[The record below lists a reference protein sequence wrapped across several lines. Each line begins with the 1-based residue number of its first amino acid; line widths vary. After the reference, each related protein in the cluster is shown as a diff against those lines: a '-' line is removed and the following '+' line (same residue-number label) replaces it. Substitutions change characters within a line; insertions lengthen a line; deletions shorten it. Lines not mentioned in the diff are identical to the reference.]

1 MCWWRVAD
9 NASHSELFRRLVESD
24 ARLGA
29 LRDATDLD
37 VVSLSVNGERV
48 DVVARAG
55 EREWRVVFGTSDG
68 AVADG
73 LNVYERPPL
82 FSGFVGGRAVIIN
95 GPSSSGKSTVLH
107 AIRSACAVPWVVFDE
122 PMFGTVNVEYLIWR
136 ETAEVL
142 HRGFVEGIAALA
154 RAGNC
159 VAVAAGGHPASMFT
173 AAFEGVPSVRIG
185 LDCDPDE
192 LERRERQRNDVPGG
206 HALAS
211 PEIHEGWHYVL
222 RFDTMKTL
230 PEEISAATMQ
240 AVDDLRQCS

>member
-1 MCWWRVAD
+1 MVD
-9 NASHSELFRRLVESD
+9 NALYAEFRRLVESD

-37 VVSLSVNGERV
+37 VVSLAVNGERV
-48 DVVARAG
+48 DVVACAG
-55 EREWRVVFGTSDG
+55 EREWRVVFATSDG
-68 AVADG
+68 AIADW
-73 LNVYERPPL
+73 LHVYERPRD
-82 FSGFVGGRAVIIN
+82 FGGVVGGRVVIIN

-107 AIRSACAVPWVVFDE
+107 AIRSASRVPWVVFDE
-122 PMFGTVNVEYLIWR
+122 PMFGTVDFEYLIWR
-136 ETAEVL
+136 EAAEVL

-159 VAVAAGGHPASMFT
+159 VALAAGGHPASMFT
-173 AAFEGVPSVRIG
+173 AAFEGVPTVRIG

-206 HALAS
+206 NSLTS
-211 PEIHEGWHYVL
+211 PTIHESWHYDL
-222 RFDTMKTL
+222 RFDTMKTR

-240 AVDDLRQCS
+240 AFDDLR